1 MNLHMC
7 VEKRIQKKRKK
18 KKIKMVNMVHTVWIV
33 SFTGYGVL
41 VESAPISNNLP
52 CPSMFY
58 SFHQFHLSFG
68 DWLPPPPPKK
78 EIKIKIGHLKFT
90 HDFLINQFNL
100 YAKQL
105 TTSS

>member
-18 KKIKMVNMVHTVWIV
+18 KKIKMVNMVT
-33 SFTGYGVL
+33 TPL
-41 VESAPISNNLP
+41 
-52 CPSMFY
+52 
-58 SFHQFHLSFG
+58 
-68 DWLPPPPPKK
+68 PKK
-78 EIKIKIGHLKFT
+78 IKIKIGHLKFI